1 MTSVLRGDAR
11 VLSRLLS
18 LLLVVYL
25 LTMAGR
31 LTSGDGETVYQTTK
45 ALVTRGSIAVPAR
58 PETALGRDGLFYG
71 KYGLGQSI
79 VQAPF
84 VAGGLVAGKLFG
96 AVDDRPARFA
106 VGMTNSVVTVA
117 LAAVFWLTCRML
129 GSSRRT
135 ATAATLI
142 LSLATLVWPYA
153 RADFS
158 EPLQALTLLT
168 VFAGFFRWWRRPAI
182 RWAAI
187 AGAAAGLSFLT
198 KPAAAVPLLPLAV
211 YFCFALWQRRALGGR
226 QLSASVLA
234 AALPVIGCLLFQV
247 MLNLYRFGRT
257 TEFGYGDEP
266 SVGFITPVLLGVQYL
281 LFSSGKGLSLFAPP
295 AIAGLA
301 LLPFLA
307 RRHLAEAMVIAGV
320 FLIQLLYYARWW
332 AWHGDWSWG
341 PRYMVVTV
349 PFILL
354 ALTALGHN
362 NRRWPVPLRMLLASL
377 VVAGVLVSFL
387 GVIIDYGN
395 YYSVV
400 SSQIRR
406 GVDVEEARLVP
417 PFSPILG
424 HAWLARATLYDT
436 VASLQNDGAPRDPEG
451 NLALSQYPWAGQF
464 PAYVPEA
471 PERALGFDLWFLALR
486 DRSPFVSFWAV
497 LGTMWLNL
505 ALVSLSISLWRAL
518 RQADAVRGPVAPEPV
533 LYASEMGNVAA
544 WQR

>member
-1 MTSVLRGDAR
+1 MANVLQGDAR
-11 VLSRLLS
+11 VLSRLLL

-45 ALVTRGSIAVPAR
+45 SLITRGTSAVPAR
-58 PETALGRDGLFYG
+58 PETALGQDGLFYG
-71 KYGLGQSI
+71 KYGIGQSI

-96 AVDDRPARFA
+96 TVDDRSARFA
-106 VGMTNSVVTVA
+106 VGMTNSVVTAA
-117 LAAVFWLTCRML
+117 LAAVFWLLCRML
-129 GSSRRT
+129 GSSRRA

-168 VFAGFFRWWRRPAI
+168 VFGAFLRWRRQPAT
-182 RWAAI
+182 RWAAL
-187 AGAAAGLSFLT
+187 AGCAAGLAFLT
-198 KPAAAVPLLPLAV
+198 KPAAAVPLLPLGA
-211 YFCFALWQRRALGGR
+211 YFCFALWQRSAVGSRLLG
-226 QLSASVLA
+226 ASVLA
-234 AALPVIGCLLFQV
+234 AALPLVACILFQAA
-247 MLNLYRFGRT
+247 LNVYRFGRV

-266 SVGFITPVLLGVQYL
+266 SVGFTTPVLLGVQYL
-281 LFSSGKGLSLFAPP
+281 LFSSGKGLVFFAPP
-295 AIAGLA
+295 VIAGLA

-307 RRHLAEAMVIAGV
+307 RRHLAEAAAITGV
-320 FLIQLLYYARWW
+320 FLFQLLYYARWW

-349 PFILL
+349 PFVLL
-354 ALTALGHN
+354 AWTVLGRAW
-362 NRRWPVPLRMLLASL
+362 RRWPVPLRALPAGL
-377 VVAGVLVSFL
+377 VVTGMVVSFL
-387 GVIIDYGN
+387 GIAIDYGN

-424 HAWLARATLYDT
+424 HAWLARATLHDT
-436 VASLQNDGAPRDPEG
+436 LASLRNDGAPRDPAG
-451 NLALSQYPWAGQF
+451 NPTLAQYPWAGQF
-464 PAYVPEA
+464 PEYVPEA

-486 DRSPFVSFWAV
+486 DRSPFVSFWTV
-497 LGTMWLNL
+497 LSPVWLAL

-518 RQADAVRGPVAPEPV
+518 RQEDVPRVPLATEPI
-533 LYASEMGNVAA
+533 LYASAMGNVPA